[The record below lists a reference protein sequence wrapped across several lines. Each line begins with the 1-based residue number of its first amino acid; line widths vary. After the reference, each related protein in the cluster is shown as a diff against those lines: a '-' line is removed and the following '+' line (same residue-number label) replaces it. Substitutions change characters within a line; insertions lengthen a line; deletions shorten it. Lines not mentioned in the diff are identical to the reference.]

1 MLIGPAGSGKT
12 TIMKMLCQCLTLNG
26 KRTEMKVMN
35 PKAIT
40 SSEMYGVQSELSDE
54 WIPGVFSELWS
65 RYN

>member
-1 MLIGPAGSGKT
+1 
-12 TIMKMLCQCLTLNG
+12 LTLNG

-40 SSEMYGVQSELSDE
+40 SSEMYGVQDVMSDE